1 MTQDY
6 IAIVRIG
13 GGSSYG
19 RGETIEQAVNRC
31 KHAVRDWDHLFA
43 VYEVPIKAA
52 IYDTTGIDAVHWD
65 EGSTFATDTGEQIKL
80 KELVEFTLPAPKGRR
95 KAA

>member
-6 IAIVRIG
+6 LAIVRIG

-19 RGETIEQAVNRC
+19 RGETIDEAVRLC
-31 KHAVRDWDHLFA
+31 KMAVRDWDHLFG

-65 EGSTFATDTGEQIKL
+65 EGSTFATDTGEQIPL
-80 KELVEFTLPAPKGRR
+80 KELVEFILPAPKGRR

>member
-19 RGETIEQAVNRC
+19 RGATVDEALARC
-31 KHAVRDWDHLFA
+31 TRAVRDWDRLFA

-65 EGSTFATDTGEQIKL
+65 EGGTFATDTGEQIKL
-80 KELVEFTLPAPKGRR
+80 KELVEFTLPTPKGRR
-95 KAA
+95 VAA